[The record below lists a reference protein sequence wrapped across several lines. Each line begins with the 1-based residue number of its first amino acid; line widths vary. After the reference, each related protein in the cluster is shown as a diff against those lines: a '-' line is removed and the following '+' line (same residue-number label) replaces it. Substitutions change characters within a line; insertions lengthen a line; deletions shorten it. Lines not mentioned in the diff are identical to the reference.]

1 MLLSLP
7 PCLVVITGWDQPQP
21 STIKKEG
28 EGMRKAHLVII
39 TCLALAIVIA
49 WAAPL
54 LAEEM
59 SKVNLNTATKAEL
72 LTLNGI
78 GESYADRI
86 IEYRKNNGPFQSPEE
101 IMQVKGIGEK
111 IYQKIKDRIVVS
123 LD

>member
-1 MLLSLP
+1 
-7 PCLVVITGWDQPQP
+7 
-21 STIKKEG
+21 
-28 EGMRKAHLVII
+28 MRKAQLAVI
-39 TCLALAIVIA
+39 TCLALAIAIA

-59 SKVNLNTATKAEL
+59 SKVNLNTATKEEL

-86 IEYRKNNGPFQSPEE
+86 IEYRKNNGPFQSREE

-111 IYQKIKDRIVVS
+111 VYQKIKDRIVVS

>member
-1 MLLSLP
+1 
-7 PCLVVITGWDQPQP
+7 
-21 STIKKEG
+21 
-28 EGMRKAHLVII
+28 MRKAHLVII
-39 TCLALAIVIA
+39 TCLALAIAIA

>member
-1 MLLSLP
+1 
-7 PCLVVITGWDQPQP
+7 
-21 STIKKEG
+21 
-28 EGMRKAHLVII
+28 MRKAHLVII

>member
-1 MLLSLP
+1 
-7 PCLVVITGWDQPQP
+7 
-21 STIKKEG
+21 
-28 EGMRKAHLVII
+28 MRKAQLVVI
-39 TCLALAIVIA
+39 TCLALAIAIA
-49 WAAPL
+49 WAGPL

-59 SKVNLNTATKAEL
+59 SKVNLNTATKEEL

-78 GESYADRI
+78 GDSYADRI

-101 IMQVKGIGEK
+101 IMQVRGIGEK

>member
-1 MLLSLP
+1 
-7 PCLVVITGWDQPQP
+7 
-21 STIKKEG
+21 
-28 EGMRKAHLVII
+28 MRKAQLAVI
-39 TCLALAIVIA
+39 TCLALAIAIA

-123 LD
+123 LE